1 MNLNSQKKEERNI
14 MESQRNNVIVLDG
27 GMGQELRR
35 RSSRPAS
42 PLWSAQ
48 VMLDEP
54 ELVVAAH
61 LDYIEAGAQVIIVNT
76 YSATPQ
82 RLARDGEPGL
92 FEPLHAAALDAA
104 RKACEESGK
113 NVRIAGCLPPL
124 MASYRPETAPDD
136 ATCLQSYRRL
146 VETQTNGVDLFIC
159 ETMSL
164 AREARAAV
172 TAAVESKLPVWVA
185 FTVDDGD
192 GTKLRSGESLAE
204 AAEQVVRDG
213 AEGLLV
219 NCSVPEAVTTS
230 MNVLTKFGV
239 PYGGY
244 ANAFTS
250 VDALEPGGTVD
261 VLEAR
266 KDLDPAAYA
275 EHALGWA
282 KHGAGIVGGCC
293 EVGPAHIKALAEKLA
308 DEGYTTDR

>member
-1 MNLNSQKKEERNI
+1 MKSDRK
-14 MESQRNNVIVLDG
+14 NVIIMDG

-35 RSSRPAS
+35 RSSRPPS

-61 LDYIEAGAQVIIVNT
+61 RDYIEAGAKVIILNT

-82 RLARDGEPGL
+82 RLERDADPGL
-92 FEPLHAAALDAA
+92 FELLHAAALDAA
-104 RKACEESGK
+104 RKACEESGIED
-113 NVRIAGCLPPL
+113 VRIAGCLPPL
-124 MASYRPETAPDD
+124 VGSYHHEIVPDN
-136 ATCLQSYRRL
+136 ATCLQSYRRI
-146 VETQTNGVDLFIC
+146 VAAQAEGVDLFIC

-164 AREARAAV
+164 AREALAAV
-172 TAAVESKLPVWVA
+172 TAAVESNLPVWVA

-192 GTKLRSGESLAE
+192 GTSLRSGESLAE

-219 NCSVPEAVTTS
+219 NCSAPEAVTTA
-230 MNVLTKFGV
+230 MDVLARFNVI
-239 PYGGY
+239 YGGY
-244 ANAFTS
+244 ANGFKS
-250 VDALEPGGTVD
+250 VDALQPGGTVD

-266 KDLDPAAYA
+266 KDLDPATYA
-275 EHALGWA
+275 EHALSWA
-282 KHGAGIVGGCC
+282 KHGAGIIGGCC

-308 DEGYTTDR
+308 EHGYKRER